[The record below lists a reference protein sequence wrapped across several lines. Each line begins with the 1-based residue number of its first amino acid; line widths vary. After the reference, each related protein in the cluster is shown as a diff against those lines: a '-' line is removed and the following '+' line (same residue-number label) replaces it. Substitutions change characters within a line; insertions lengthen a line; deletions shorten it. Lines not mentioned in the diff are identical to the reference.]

1 MINYFQL
8 ISFFDWFVW
17 TALWNADL
25 STLASVVTSLAS
37 MRSVEAFGGSGMNN
51 STSSPVPNVKM
62 EEDDDS
68 EDSGSTND
76 EAAVANALHLAK
88 ENIISKAIDTM
99 AKVRRLWNDC

>member
-1 MINYFQL
+1 
-8 ISFFDWFVW
+8 
-17 TALWNADL
+17 
-25 STLASVVTSLAS
+25 
-37 MRSVEAFGGSGMNN
+37 MRSVEAFGGAAGLNN

-99 AKVRRLWNDC
+99 AKVFDFLSPSDWDPRPIIHLRT